1 MINAK
6 IIAGKLVLNDYA
18 IGVDEIEGGHRL
30 RITRGNEEK
39 TIDIMDGLQ
48 GPQGETGLQGPR
60 GETGPQGPRGET
72 GLQGPRGETGPQG
85 PQGDTGEA
93 GYTPVKGVDYFTDA
107 EKGEMIQAVLDALPA
122 AEGANY

>member
-48 GPQGETGLQGPR
+48 GPQGETGPQGPQ

>member
-48 GPQGETGLQGPR
+48 GPQGEP
-60 GETGPQGPRGET
+60 GPQ
-72 GLQGPRGETGPQG
+72 GETGPQG
-85 PQGDTGEA
+85 PQGETGPQGPQGEKGETGEA
-93 GYTPVKGVDYFTDA
+93 GYTPVKGVDYFTDT